1 MRHFKRAGMMLVLM
15 LCMVIS
21 SHTKAKAEDN
31 NANFK
36 RDYISKVYTSEN
48 GIEGT
53 AVKSIYSAKDGFI
66 WIGGYTGL
74 YRYDGT
80 EFKKYLINNR
90 SLTINE
96 IAGDKNGD
104 LWIGTNG
111 NGLYCYD
118 GKKFEQ
124 YKFLKEDGDDIINR
138 LWIDAEQNL
147 FVATKNGLL
156 SMSLTQKT
164 QKMYRYPE
172 LSGMTLRDICELK
185 TGEKVVIEKTGRIF
199 LVKGHQVKELNVS
212 VDGQECIART
222 VTQGRDGAIYIG
234 TLENK
239 ILKTDKSGKVLSV
252 INAGKLSSINDIYEF
267 EKGRFWVCSDT
278 GIGILSDNQVTKMDY
293 DIDDS
298 VEEVCTDYQG
308 NYWFTSSRQGVL
320 QVYKNNFWNL
330 GKYWGITGAVNT
342 ICKYGDKTYVGTD
355 NGLYCTRKDR
365 LIKDSLVEECKGKR
379 IRQIYEDEDKN
390 LWISTYQDGIKLY
403 RSDGRIET
411 YDRKNSGITTD
422 QIRCIWQNKDKSIL
436 IGTEEGLFVL
446 KNHKIQRYVKDEILN
461 AKRILDIKDQNGT
474 IYVGTDGYGV
484 WQLKDHKVEKVYS
497 KKQGML
503 SSVVMKV
510 VPSKKMNG
518 IWLITGE
525 EICFIDK
532 DQKIKTVKGIPFAN
546 SLDLLL
552 TDYDTAL
559 ILAGD
564 GMYEVKEQDMLKESP
579 QYMHLSKR
587 DGIPVDFT
595 ANAGN
600 MIKDNML
607 YMCGTTGLAA
617 AKLNRKWIRH
627 PVKVYLNA
635 VTADGKTISVKDG
648 KVSLPANTS
657 RVNIDVRPIDYSRQ
671 HLYTSY
677 CLEGMEKKRTFI
689 TQDDKQKVSYTN
701 LKGGNYTYDYQVLDI
716 DKTKCVAR
724 MKIKIHKDYS
734 FMEEPK
740 IRQLLIFIIAAVLVL
755 GNLLIL
761 AGREKAVKS
770 HYRAKFK
777 KEKEQEIEKLA
788 YTDLLTGAYNRNWF
802 EHKKAEINMENLY
815 AFFSVSINQMKYIK
829 TKHGNK
835 AFENVLVMAADILKQ
850 CNPDDTA
857 IYRISENGFYFW
869 FERPVNLENYIL
881 KIKEA
886 FRQKGEEEHM
896 PLSFAV
902 GAVYNNMVD
911 KEKIDDLIE
920 RCEKMRL
927 LDKKQADARFI
938 EEKMKLL

>member
-1 MRHFKRAGMMLVLM
+1 MMLVLM

-53 AVKSIYSAKDGFI
+53 AVKAIYPAKDGFI

-96 IAGDKNGD
+96 IAGDKNGN

-111 NGLYCYD
+111 NGLYSYD
-118 GKKFEQ
+118 GKTFEQ

-185 TGEKVVIEKTGRIF
+185 TGEKVVIEKTGKIF
-199 LVKGHQVKELNVS
+199 LVKGHHVKELNVS

-278 GIGILSDNQVTKMDY
+278 GIGILSDNKVTKMNY

-298 VEEVCTDYQG
+298 VEEVCTDYQE

-355 NGLYCTRKDR
+355 NGLYCSQNDR

-379 IRQIYEDEDKN
+379 IRQIYEDKDKN

-446 KNHKIQRYVKDEILN
+446 KNHKIQRYVNDEILN

-532 DQKIKTVKGIPFAN
+532 DQKIKTVREIPFAN

-564 GMYEVKEQDMLKESP
+564 GMYEVKEKDMLKESP

-617 AKLNRKWIRH
+617 VKLNRKWIRH

-635 VTADGKTISVKDG
+635 VTADGKTLSVKDG

-657 RVNIDVRPIDYSRQ
+657 RVNIDVRPIDYSKQ

-689 TQDDKQKVSYTN
+689 TQNDKQKVGYTN

-716 DKTKCVAR
+716 SKTKCVAR

-740 IRQLLIFIIAAVLVL
+740 IRQLLIFIVAAVLVL

-761 AGREKAVKS
+761 AAREKTVKS

-777 KEKEQEIEKLA
+777 KEKEQEMEKLA

-802 EHKKAEINMENLY
+802 EHEKAQINMEKLY

-835 AFENVLVMAADILKQ
+835 AFENVLIMAADILKQ
-850 CNPDDTA
+850 CNPDDTV

-881 KIKEA
+881 KIKEI
-886 FRQKGEEEHM
+886 FRQKGEEKNM
-896 PLSFAV
+896 PLTFAV

-911 KEKIDDLIE
+911 KEKIDDLID

-927 LDKKQADARFI
+927 LDKKHADASFI